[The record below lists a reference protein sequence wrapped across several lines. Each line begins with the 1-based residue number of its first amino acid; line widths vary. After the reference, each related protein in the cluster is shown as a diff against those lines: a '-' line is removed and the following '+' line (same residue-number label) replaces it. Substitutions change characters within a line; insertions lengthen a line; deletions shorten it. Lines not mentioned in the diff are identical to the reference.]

1 MFTKDLA
8 FAVRSLR
15 NHPAFTLTAVVTIA
29 LGTGATTAI
38 FSVVNAV
45 LLRPL
50 PYAQPGRLALVK
62 SDMRVRKVLDFPIT
76 PGDWL
81 DLRGRATAFES
92 IAGIASF
99 PGPFVADDAKPE
111 QVVAAGVTANFFTLL
126 GARIAFG
133 RNFVEGDAAAPP
145 PPPNGPDGKPL
156 PFDPARLPPQ
166 ITILSYGFWQRKFGG
181 DSSVIGKSVQINGLR
196 STIVGVAEP
205 NLTMVFSTGFGGV
218 TEEPDVYQAN
228 RIDYSSASRL
238 NALYR
243 TVGRLKPGATLA
255 AANAQLADLTAD
267 LQSRF
272 PIKKTS
278 NTVWYAEPMSE
289 GIVKGVRPAIL
300 ALMGAVMFVLL
311 IACAN
316 VANLLLVRASSRE
329 RELAVRS
336 ALGGSRSALIV
347 QMLAESLVL
356 SACGA
361 VVGLGLAKLGIN
373 LLLDI
378 APANLPRIADVSI
391 DPIVLGF
398 TAGVAALAALVFGIL
413 PALRASRPNLAQ
425 TLRAAG
431 RSSGLQ
437 SGKYVRQA
445 VVIAEVALSF
455 VLLVGSG
462 LMLRSFVSLS
472 HVDPG
477 FDPNGVLTFTAGPSA
492 ILRTPDARQAFTSNM
507 KKHLEG
513 IPGVTA
519 VTAALPLPLDGR
531 DLNMRWGLPN
541 AAEDASRFRQA
552 TVHFVIPG
560 YFDAMHARML
570 AGHAF
575 TDADNTNNATGII
588 IDDLL
593 AAKAFPGMPL
603 SQVIGKQLLCRIVT
617 PEPQMYQVIGVAAHE
632 RHISLAEPGREAVFV
647 VDGTAGFGFAGR
659 WAVRTSGDPARL
671 EPEIRRVIA
680 GVDRLVPIGEL
691 KPMSDYVDR
700 AMAPTR
706 FSLVLIG
713 VFAIVAAALAGVG
726 LYGVLSTAVRQRTAE
741 IGVRM
746 AFGATAQS
754 IFRLMI
760 GQGMVLS
767 AIGIAGGLV
776 AAFALTGVMQRANM
790 LVEIKPTDPLTY
802 VSIALVFVA
811 IAALA
816 CWIPSRRAA
825 ALDPNVAL
833 REE

>member
-1 MFTKDLA
+1 MFTKDLG

-15 NHPAFTLTAVVTIA
+15 NHPAFTLTAVATIA

-50 PYAQPGRLALVK
+50 PYAQPARLALIK
-62 SDMRVRKVLDFPIT
+62 SDMRARKVLDFPIM

-81 DLRGRATAFES
+81 DLRQRATAFES
-92 IAGIASF
+92 IAGIAAF
-99 PGPFVADDAKPE
+99 PGAFVADDGKPE
-111 QVVAAGVTANFFTLL
+111 QIVAAGVTPNFFTLL

-133 RNFVEGDAAAPP
+133 RNFVEDDAAPPP

-166 ITILSYGFWQRKFGG
+166 ITILSHSFWQRKFGG
-181 DSSVIGKSVQINGLR
+181 DSSVIGKSVQIFGLR

-205 NLTMVFSTGFGGV
+205 SLTMVFNTGIGG
-218 TEEPDVYQAN
+218 TAEEPDAYQAN
-228 RIDYSSASRL
+228 RIDYSTGSRV

-243 TVGRLKPGATLA
+243 VVGRLKPGATLS
-255 AANAQLADLTAD
+255 AANAQLADLTTD
-267 LQSRF
+267 LQARF
-272 PIKKTS
+272 PIKKSS

-289 GIVKGVRPAIL
+289 GIVKAVRPAIL

-336 ALGGSRSALIV
+336 ALGGSRRALIT

-356 SACGA
+356 AGSGA
-361 VVGLGLAKLGIN
+361 VVGLGLAKLGIT

-378 APANLPRIADVSI
+378 APANLPRIGDVSI
-391 DPIVLGF
+391 DPMVLGF
-398 TAGVAALAALVFGIL
+398 TAAIASVAALVFGIL

-437 SGKYVRQA
+437 SGKYLRQA
-445 VVIAEVALSF
+445 VVVAEVALSF

-462 LMLRSFVSLS
+462 LMLRSFMALS
-472 HVDPG
+472 QIDPG
-477 FDPNGVLTFTAGPSA
+477 FDASNVLTFTAPPNG
-492 ILRTPDARQAFTSNM
+492 LRTPEQRQAFVGNL
-507 KKHLEG
+507 KKRLEE

-519 VTAALPLPLDGR
+519 VTAASPLPLDGL
-531 DLNMRWGLPN
+531 DFSMRWGLPN

-552 TVHFVIPG
+552 TVHFVLPG
-560 YFDAMHARML
+560 YFAAMHARIL

-575 TDADNTNNATGII
+575 TDADNTNGATGII
-588 IDDLL
+588 IDELL

-617 PEPQMYQVIGVAAHE
+617 PEAQMYQVIGVAGHE
-632 RHISLAEPGREAVFV
+632 RHLALAEPGREGVFI
-647 VDGTAGFGFAGR
+647 VDGTGGFGTAGR
-659 WAVRTSGDPARL
+659 WAVRTTGDPARL
-671 EPEIRRVIA
+671 EPQVRRVVADI
-680 GVDRLVPIGEL
+680 DLLVPIGEL

-760 GQGMVLS
+760 GQGMLLS
-767 AIGIAGGLV
+767 GIGIAGGLF
-776 AAFALTGVMQRANM
+776 AALALTGVMQRANM
-790 LVEIKPTDPLTY
+790 LVSIAPTDPITY
-802 VSIALVFVA
+802 VSIAIVFA
-811 IAALA
+811 GIAALA
-816 CWIPSRRAA
+816 CWVPSRRAA